1 MNLTTHSEI
10 IRLIVNEPL
19 TLSCS
24 ALADFLWEDF
34 IRDARPS
41 VTYLI
46 DSYNIKIVKVGFDVF
61 GYNMERSLLN
71 STSLERLRAIGLAK
85 HYNNGNCDFC
95 GEKNHAKN
103 LGVGMPREFLIP
115 PG

>member
-1 MNLTTHSEI
+1 MRTVQNMS
-10 IRLIVNEPL
+10 
-19 TLSCS
+19 TLPMS
-24 ALADFLWEDF
+24 
-34 IRDARPS
+34 
-41 VTYLI
+41 I

-61 GYNMERSLLN
+61 GYNMGRSLLN
-71 STSLERLRAIGLAK
+71 STSLERLRAIVLAK